1 MSIGYLDPV
10 PSTLI
15 RCRQT
20 MTGCK
25 SIRDLT
31 SFLTT
36 HLAIFQILQGV
47 WELEANEIGEGI
59 AIEIADDQSVNRS
72 PQASDHSDMP
82 CTVWGWCWLT
92 LDARRRVSPPWH
104 HILLWDVCGISS
116 TSMNAVIS
124 RRAYPAGHLE
134 WSTQPLTEHNK
145 MFTSDCL
152 KSTDR
157 QTGLTWEQ

>member
-1 MSIGYLDPV
+1 MSIDYLDPM

-59 AIEIADDQSVNRS
+59 AMEISDDQSVNRS

-92 LDARRRVSPPWH
+92 LDVRRRVSPPWH

-116 TSMNAVIS
+116 TSMNVVIS

-145 MFTSDCL
+145 MFTSECL
-152 KSTDR
+152 VENSK
-157 QTGLTWEQ
+157 LTNW

>member
-1 MSIGYLDPV
+1 MSIDYLDPM

-15 RCRQT
+15 RYRQT

-59 AIEIADDQSVNRS
+59 AMEISYDQSVNRS

-82 CTVWGWCWLT
+82 CSVWGWCWMT

-104 HILLWDVCGISS
+104 HILLWDVCGTSS
-116 TSMNAVIS
+116 TSMICIKEGLPCWPPGMINTTTN
-124 RRAYPAGHLE
+124 
-134 WSTQPLTEHNK
+134 WTQQDVHFWMLAPVNY
-145 MFTSDCL
+145 
-152 KSTDR
+152 
-157 QTGLTWEQ
+157 